1 MNLRRWLLIVGIILW
16 FSLTAFVTWAQSPV
30 TATAPLKSIRVEGL
44 QHLSESQVVSM
55 SGLSTGSAAGK
66 SELQSAAD
74 RLLQTGLFANV
85 NYSFQERNDGLYL
98 TFKLAE
104 APRIPAY
111 FDNLPW
117 FSDTE
122 LADGIRKV
130 LPFYDGSLP
139 EAGAAVEQASAAVN
153 DLLAA
158 HGTHIAVEHQL
169 IPNPLGE
176 GSVMEFRIAD
186 SAPLIAKIEF
196 GDSALASSKVI
207 QQHLAEIEGKAYSRM
222 AIDVFLAEQV
232 KPIYL
237 QQGMLRVK
245 LGPPE
250 VRLSG
255 NPNQK
260 LPDRLEVFVPIAA
273 GPVYRWKNV
282 QFSGNNL
289 LSVFTLTNAI
299 GLKTGQV
306 ADGQAIEAAWTRAED
321 EYARQGYLDA
331 KVEPS
336 ADFDEQAHTV
346 SYRVVIQEGR
356 QYKFGKLV
364 LTGIS
369 PAAERRLR
377 AAWPNL
383 ANEPFDKL
391 KYEEILAKL
400 QLHREQI
407 FIDLPV
413 HYDTLGHWLD
423 KNAETGIV
431 DALID
436 FK

>member
-1 MNLRRWLLIVGIILW
+1 MYLRRWLLIVGIIFG
-16 FSLTAFVTWAQSPV
+16 FSLTAFVTWAQSPGS
-30 TATAPLKSIRVEGL
+30 ATAPLKSIRVEGL

-55 SGLSTGSAAGK
+55 SGLSTGGAAGK

-186 SAPLIAKIEF
+186 SAGSARSSIERKSKPEIAGSRRSICA
-196 GDSALASSKVI
+196 DSSGAC
-207 QQHLAEIEGKAYSRM
+207 
-222 AIDVFLAEQV
+222 
-232 KPIYL
+232 
-237 QQGMLRVK
+237 
-245 LGPPE
+245 
-250 VRLSG
+250 LS
-255 NPNQK
+255 
-260 LPDRLEVFVPIAA
+260 LEKRA
-273 GPVYRWKNV
+273 V
-282 QFSGNNL
+282 QR
-289 LSVFTLTNAI
+289 
-299 GLKTGQV
+299 K
-306 ADGQAIEAAWTRAED
+306 
-321 EYARQGYLDA
+321 
-331 KVEPS
+331 
-336 ADFDEQAHTV
+336 
-346 SYRVVIQEGR
+346 
-356 QYKFGKLV
+356 
-364 LTGIS
+364 
-369 PAAERRLR
+369 
-377 AAWPNL
+377 
-383 ANEPFDKL
+383 
-391 KYEEILAKL
+391 
-400 QLHREQI
+400 
-407 FIDLPV
+407 
-413 HYDTLGHWLD
+413 
-423 KNAETGIV
+423 
-431 DALID
+431 
-436 FK
+436 